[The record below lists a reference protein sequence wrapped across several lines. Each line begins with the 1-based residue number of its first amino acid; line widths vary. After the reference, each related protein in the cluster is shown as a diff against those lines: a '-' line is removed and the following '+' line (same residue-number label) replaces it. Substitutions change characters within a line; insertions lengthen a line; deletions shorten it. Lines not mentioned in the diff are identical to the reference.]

1 MSNPILSSPSLAQ
14 VSEADFQQTVIEL
27 FRATGWR
34 VYHNL
39 NSKGS
44 DPGWPDLQLLK
55 RGRLVFA
62 ELKTQR
68 GRLTAEQDFI
78 LNELRC
84 AGAETYL
91 WRPSDWVEIERVALT
106 H

>member
-1 MSNPILSSPSLAQ
+1 MSNPILAAPLSQ
-14 VSEADFQQTVIEL
+14 VSEADFQQTVIQL

-34 VYHNL
+34 VYHNV

-44 DPGWPDLQLLK
+44 DPGWPDLQCLK

-68 GRLTAEQDFI
+68 GRVTAEQEFI
-78 LNELRC
+78 LNELRG
-84 AGAETYL
+84 AGQETYL
-91 WRPSDWVEIERVALT
+91 WRPSDWVEIERVALE